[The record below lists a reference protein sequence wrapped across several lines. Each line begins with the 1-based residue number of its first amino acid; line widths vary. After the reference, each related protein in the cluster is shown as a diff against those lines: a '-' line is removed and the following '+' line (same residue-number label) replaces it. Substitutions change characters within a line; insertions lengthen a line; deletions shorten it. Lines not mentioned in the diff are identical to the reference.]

1 MVNKIWMSVV
11 KEFLLLKR
19 DLGGLIILFI
29 MPLVLVITVTLIQDS
44 TFKTISDNKIPILL
58 VDKDKGSVSKTVFD
72 NLEKSNLFSVVTQI
86 DNQPIT
92 EELAKEAVY
101 KGKFQLA
108 IVIPENLSVDLQTK
122 IDQNVENIIS
132 KMGLTE
138 TDTTDTTAQA
148 EKHKVIKEKEVKLY
162 FDPAVQMSFKNA
174 VMSSIDKMISQI
186 ETKSIYTTFQNQLG
200 EGTVEFDQKSFIT
213 FKEIIPKINNKE
225 VRPNSV
231 QHNVPAW
238 TLFAIF
244 FIVIPLSI
252 NIVKEKS
259 QGTFVRLLTNP
270 VSNLVVIMGKTITY
284 SAICMIQ
291 FYMMVAVAVFLFPH
305 IGLPSLNIEGHLFLM
320 SVVALFS
327 GFAAIGFGILLG
339 TVANTQEQSAPFGA
353 TSVLILAA
361 VGGVWVPVFAMPT
374 IMQYIAK
381 SSPMNWGLEAFYDVL
396 LRNVSF
402 LEIIPKISL
411 LFLFFIITTSIAL
424 FYDKKKRTV

>member
-1 MVNKIWMSVV
+1 MIYKIWMSIV

-19 DLGGLIILFI
+19 DLGGLVILFI

-44 TFKTISDNKIPILL
+44 TFKAVSENKIQILL
-58 VDKDKGSVSKTVFD
+58 VDNDKGSVSKTVFD
-72 NLEKSNLFSVVTQI
+72 NLEKSQLFTVVTQI
-86 DNQPIT
+86 DGKPIT
-92 EELAKEAVY
+92 EEVARENVY

-108 IVIPENLSVDLQTK
+108 IVIPKNLSTDLQAK
-122 IDQNVENIIS
+122 IDQNVENIVS
-132 KMGLTE
+132 KMGFSDTIAKPE
-138 TDTTDTTAQA
+138 TSKIIQQ
-148 EKHKVIKEKEVKLY
+148 KEVKLY
-162 FDPAVQMSFKNA
+162 FDPAVQLSFKSS

-200 EGTVEFDQKSFIT
+200 EENTKFEQKSFIT
-213 FKEIIPKINNKE
+213 FKEIIPKVNNKE
-225 VRPNSV
+225 VLPNSV

-270 VSNLVVIMGKTITY
+270 VSNLVVIIGKTVTY

-291 FYMMVAVAVFLFPH
+291 FYMMVAVAIFLFPH
-305 IGLPSLNIEGHLFLM
+305 IGLPSLNVEGHLFLM

-339 TVANTQEQSAPFGA
+339 TIASTQEQSAPFGA
-353 TSVLILAA
+353 TSVIILAA
-361 VGGVWVPVFAMPT
+361 IGGVWVPVFAMPK
-374 IMQYIAK
+374 IMQLIAK
-381 SSPMNWGLEAFYDVL
+381 SSPMNWALEAFYDVL

-411 LFLFFIITTSIAL
+411 LFLFFIITTCIAL

>member
-1 MVNKIWMSVV
+1 MLYKIWMSIV

-44 TFKTISDNKIPILL
+44 TFKTVSDSKIPILL
-58 VDKDKGSVSKTVFD
+58 VDNDKGSVSKTVFD

-86 DNQPIT
+86 DNKTIT
-92 EELAKEAVY
+92 EDVARENVY

-108 IVIPENLSVDLQTK
+108 IVIPKNLSSDLQAK
-122 IDQNVENIIS
+122 VDQNVEKIVS
-132 KMGLTE
+132 SLGM
-138 TDTTDTTAQA
+138 TDSTAASQPQRI
-148 EKHKVIKEKEVKLY
+148 IKEKEVRLY

-200 EGTVEFDQKSFIT
+200 EGTTDFEQKSFIS

-259 QGTFVRLLTNP
+259 QGTFVRLRTNP
-270 VSNLVVIMGKTITY
+270 VSSLVVIIGKTITY
-284 SAICMIQ
+284 SVICMIQ
-291 FYMMVAVAVFLFPH
+291 FYMMVTVAVFLFPS
-305 IGLPSLNIEGHLFLM
+305 IGLPSLNIEGHLALM

-339 TVANTQEQSAPFGA
+339 TIASTQEQSAPFGA
-353 TSVLILAA
+353 TSVIILAA
-361 VGGVWVPVFAMPT
+361 IGGIWVPVFAMPK
-374 IMQYIAK
+374 IMQIIAK
-381 SSPMNWGLEAFYDVL
+381 SSPMNWGLDAFYDVL

-411 LFLFFIITTSIAL
+411 LFLFFILTTAIAL
-424 FYDKKKRTV
+424 FYDKKKRAV

>member
-1 MVNKIWMSVV
+1 MMYKIWMSVV

-44 TFKTISDNKIPILL
+44 TFKTVSDSKIQILL
-58 VDKDKGSVSKTVFD
+58 VDNDKGSVSKTVFD

-86 DNQPIT
+86 DNKPIT
-92 EELAKEAVY
+92 EEVAKEAVY

-108 IVIPENLSVDLQTK
+108 IIIPQNLSSDLQTK
-122 IDQNVENIIS
+122 IDQNVQNIVS
-132 KMGLTE
+132 KMGLI
-138 TDTTDTTAQA
+138 DSSATT
-148 EKHKVIKEKEVKLY
+148 KSSKIINEKEVKLY

-200 EGTVEFDQKSFIT
+200 EENTQFEQKSFIT

-225 VRPNSV
+225 ILPNSV

-270 VSNLVVIMGKTITY
+270 VSNLIVIIGKTITY
-284 SAICMIQ
+284 SVICMIQ
-291 FYMMVAVAVFLFPH
+291 FYMMVAVAIFLFPH
-305 IGLPSLNIEGHLFLM
+305 IGLPPLNIEGHLFLM

-339 TVANTQEQSAPFGA
+339 TVASTQEQSAPFGA
-353 TSVLILAA
+353 TSVIILAA
-361 VGGVWVPVFAMPT
+361 IGGVWVPVFAMPK
-374 IMQYIAK
+374 IMQIIAK

-396 LRNVSF
+396 LRNVSL

>member
-1 MVNKIWMSVV
+1 MYKIWMSVV

-44 TFKTISDNKIPILL
+44 TFKKVSDSKIPILL
-58 VDKDKGSVSKTVFD
+58 VDNDKGSVSKTVFD
-72 NLEKSNLFSVVTQI
+72 NLEKSDLFSVVTQI
-86 DNQPIT
+86 DNKTIT
-92 EELAKEAVY
+92 EDIARENVY

-108 IVIPENLSVDLQTK
+108 IVIPKDLSSDLQAK
-122 IDQNVENIIS
+122 VDQNVEKIVS
-132 KMGLTE
+132 SLGM
-138 TDTTDTTAQA
+138 TDSTAASEPQRI
-148 EKHKVIKEKEVKLY
+148 IKEKEVKLY

-174 VMSSIDKMISQI
+174 VMNAIDKMISQI

-200 EGTVEFDQKSFIT
+200 GNADFEQKSFIS
-213 FKEIIPKINNKE
+213 FKEIIPRINNKE

-259 QGTFVRLLTNP
+259 QGTFVRLRTNP
-270 VSNLVVIMGKTITY
+270 VSNLVVIIGKTITY
-284 SAICMIQ
+284 SIICMIQ
-291 FYMMVAVAVFLFPH
+291 FYMMVAVAVFLFPS
-305 IGLPSLNIEGHLFLM
+305 IGLPSLNIEGHLALM

-339 TVANTQEQSAPFGA
+339 TVASTQEQSAPFGA
-353 TSVLILAA
+353 TSVIILAA
-361 VGGVWVPVFAMPT
+361 IGGVWVPVFAMPK
-374 IMQYIAK
+374 IMQIIAK

-396 LRNVSF
+396 LRSVSF

>member
-1 MVNKIWMSVV
+1 MLYKIWMSVV

-19 DLGGLIILFI
+19 DLGGLIILFV

-44 TFKTISDNKIPILL
+44 TFKTVSDSKIPILL
-58 VDKDKGSVSKTVFD
+58 VDNDKGSVSKTVFE

-86 DNQPIT
+86 DNKAVT
-92 EELAKEAVY
+92 EDIARENVH
-101 KGKFQLA
+101 KGKYQMA
-108 IVIPENLSVDLQTK
+108 IVIPKNLSTDLQAK
-122 IDQNVENIIS
+122 VDQNVEKIVS
-132 KMGLTE
+132 SLGM
-138 TDTTDTTAQA
+138 TDSTSTAEPQ
-148 EKHKVIKEKEVKLY
+148 KIIKEKEVKLY

-200 EGTVEFDQKSFIT
+200 EGNADFEQKSFIT
-213 FKEIIPKINNKE
+213 FKEIIPTINNKE

-259 QGTFVRLLTNP
+259 QGTFVRLRTNP
-270 VSNLVVIMGKTITY
+270 VSNVVVIIGKTITY
-284 SAICMIQ
+284 SVICMIQ
-291 FYMMVAVAVFLFPH
+291 FYMMVAVAVFLFPS

-339 TVANTQEQSAPFGA
+339 TVASTQEQSAPFGA
-353 TSVLILAA
+353 TSVIILAA
-361 VGGVWVPVFAMPT
+361 IGGIWVPVFAMPN
-374 IMQYIAK
+374 IMQIIAK

-396 LRNVSF
+396 LRNVSL
-402 LEIIPKISL
+402 LEIIPEISL
-411 LFLFFIITTSIAL
+411 SFLFFILTSAIAL
-424 FYDKKKRTV
+424 FYDQKKRAV

>member
-1 MVNKIWMSVV
+1 MIYKIWMSIV

-44 TFKTISDNKIPILL
+44 TFKTVSDSKIPILL
-58 VDKDKGSVSKTVFD
+58 VDNDNGNVSKTVFD
-72 NLEKSNLFSVVTQI
+72 NLEKSNLFSVVTKI
-86 DNQPIT
+86 ENKTIT
-92 EELAKEAVY
+92 EDIARENVY

-108 IVIPENLSVDLQTK
+108 IVIPKDLSSDLQAK
-122 IDQNVENIIS
+122 VDQNVEKIVS
-132 KMGLTE
+132 SLGLT
-138 TDTTDTTAQA
+138 DSTAISD
-148 EKHKVIKEKEVKLY
+148 KRVIKEKEVKLY

-200 EGTVEFDQKSFIT
+200 GTSDFEQKSFIS

-259 QGTFVRLLTNP
+259 QGTFVRLRTNP
-270 VSNLVVIMGKTITY
+270 VSNLVVIIGKTITY
-284 SAICMIQ
+284 SIICMIQ
-291 FYMMVAVAVFLFPH
+291 FYMMVAVAVFLFPS
-305 IGLPSLNIEGHLFLM
+305 IGLPSLNIEGHLALM
-320 SVVALFS
+320 SIVALFS

-339 TVANTQEQSAPFGA
+339 TIASTQEQSAPFGA
-353 TSVLILAA
+353 TSVIILAA
-361 VGGVWVPVFAMPT
+361 IGGIWVPVFAMPK
-374 IMQYIAK
+374 IMQIIAK
-381 SSPMNWGLEAFYDVL
+381 SSPMNWGLDAFYDVL

-411 LFLFFIITTSIAL
+411 LFLFFILTTSIAL
-424 FYDKKKRTV
+424 FYDKKKRAV

>member
-1 MVNKIWMSVV
+1 MLYKIWMSVV

-29 MPLVLVITVTLIQDS
+29 MPLILVITVTVIQDS
-44 TFKTISDNKIPILL
+44 TFKTISDNKIQILL
-58 VDKDKGSVSKTVFD
+58 VDNDKGSVSKTVFD
-72 NLEKSNLFSVVTQI
+72 NLEKSQLFTVVTQI
-86 DNQPIT
+86 DNKPIT
-92 EELAKEAVY
+92 EEVARENVY

-108 IVIPENLSVDLQTK
+108 IVIPKNLSIDLQAK
-122 IDQNVENIIS
+122 IDQNVENIVS
-132 KMGLTE
+132 KMGLTDSIAKPE
-138 TDTTDTTAQA
+138 TSKAIQQ
-148 EKHKVIKEKEVKLY
+148 KEVKLY
-162 FDPAVQMSFKNA
+162 FDPAVQLSFKNS

-200 EGTVEFDQKSFIT
+200 EENTKFEQKSFIT
-213 FKEIIPKINNKE
+213 FKEIIPKVNNKE
-225 VRPNSV
+225 VLPNSV

-259 QGTFVRLLTNP
+259 QGTFVRLMTNP
-270 VSNLVVIMGKTITY
+270 VSNLIVIIGKTITY

-291 FYMMVAVAVFLFPH
+291 FYMMVAVAIFLFPH
-305 IGLPSLNIEGHLFLM
+305 IGLPSLNIEGHWFLM

-339 TVANTQEQSAPFGA
+339 TIASTQEQSAPFGA
-353 TSVLILAA
+353 TSVIILAA
-361 VGGVWVPVFAMPT
+361 IGGIWVPVFAMPR
-374 IMQYIAK
+374 IMQFIAK

>member
-1 MVNKIWMSVV
+1 MVYKIWMSVV

-19 DLGGLIILFI
+19 DLGGLIILFV

-44 TFKTISDNKIPILL
+44 TFKSVSDSKISILL
-58 VDKDKGSVSKTVFD
+58 VDNDKGTVSKTVFE
-72 NLEKSNLFSVVTQI
+72 NLEKSNLFSIVTQI
-86 DNQPIT
+86 DHKNIT
-92 EELAKEAVY
+92 EDIARENVY

-108 IVIPENLSVDLQTK
+108 IVIPENLSSDLQAK
-122 IDQNVENIIS
+122 VDQNVEKIVS
-132 KMGLTE
+132 SLGLT
-138 TDTTDTTAQA
+138 DSTATKEPQR
-148 EKHKVIKEKEVKLY
+148 EIKEKEVKLY

-186 ETKSIYTTFQNQLG
+186 ETKSIYTTFEKQLG
-200 EGTVEFDQKSFIT
+200 EGSTDFEQKSFIT

-259 QGTFVRLLTNP
+259 QGTFVRLRTNP
-270 VSNLVVIMGKTITY
+270 VSNLVVIIGKTITY
-284 SAICMIQ
+284 TIICMIQ
-291 FYMMVAVAVFLFPH
+291 FYMMVAVAVFLFPS
-305 IGLPSLNIEGHLFLM
+305 IGLPSLNIEGHLLMM

-327 GFAAIGFGILLG
+327 GFAAIGYGILLG
-339 TVANTQEQSAPFGA
+339 TVASTQEQSAPFGA
-353 TSVLILAA
+353 TSVIILAA
-361 VGGVWVPVFAMPT
+361 VGGVWVPVFAMPK

-381 SSPMNWGLEAFYDVL
+381 SSPMNWALEAFYDVL
-396 LRNVSF
+396 LRSVSF
-402 LEIIPKISL
+402 AEILPKIAL
-411 LFLFFIITTSIAL
+411 LFLFFIITTYIAL

>member
-1 MVNKIWMSVV
+1 MSVV

-29 MPLVLVITVTLIQDS
+29 MPLILVITVTLIQDS
-44 TFKTISDNKIPILL
+44 TFKTISDTKIPILL
-58 VDKDKGSVSKTVFD
+58 VDNDKGSVSKTVFD
-72 NLEKSNLFSVVTQI
+72 NLEKSNLFRVVTQI
-86 DNQPIT
+86 DNKPIT
-92 EELAKEAVY
+92 EEVAKEAVY

-108 IVIPENLSVDLQTK
+108 IVIPKNLSVDLQTK
-122 IDQNVENIIS
+122 IDQNVAKIVS
-132 KMGLTE
+132 SMGLT
-138 TDTTDTTAQA
+138 DSTATA
-148 EKHKVIKEKEVKLY
+148 APSKIIKEKEVKLY

-200 EGTVEFDQKSFIT
+200 EGTTSFEQKSFIT
-213 FKEIIPKINNKE
+213 FKEIIPRINNKE
-225 VRPNSV
+225 IRPNSV

-270 VSNLVVIMGKTITY
+270 VSNLIVIIGKTITY

-291 FYMMVAVAVFLFPH
+291 FYMMVAVAIFLFPH
-305 IGLPSLNIEGHLFLM
+305 IGLPPLNIEGHLFLM

-339 TVANTQEQSAPFGA
+339 TVASTQEQSAPFGA

-361 VGGVWVPVFAMPT
+361 IGGVWVPVFAMPK
-374 IMQYIAK
+374 IMQVIAK

-396 LRNVSF
+396 LRNVTL

>member
-1 MVNKIWMSVV
+1 MIYKIWMSVV

-19 DLGGLIILFI
+19 DLGGLVILFI

-44 TFKTISDNKIPILL
+44 TFKTVSDTKIQILL
-58 VDKDKGSVSKTVFD
+58 VDNDNGSVSKTVFD
-72 NLEKSNLFSVVTQI
+72 NLEKSQLFSVVTQI
-86 DNQPIT
+86 DNKLLT
-92 EELAKEAVY
+92 EEVAKENVY

-108 IVIPENLSVDLQTK
+108 IIIPKNLSTDLQAK
-122 IDQNVENIIS
+122 IDQNVENIVS
-132 KMGLTE
+132 KMGFSDSIAKPQTSKII
-138 TDTTDTTAQA
+138 QQ
-148 EKHKVIKEKEVKLY
+148 KEVKLY
-162 FDPAVQMSFKNA
+162 FDPAVQLSFKNS

-200 EGTVEFDQKSFIT
+200 EENTKFEQKSFIT
-213 FKEIIPKINNKE
+213 FKEIIPKVNNKE
-225 VRPNSV
+225 VLPNSV

-270 VSNLVVIMGKTITY
+270 VSNLIVIIGKTITY
-284 SAICMIQ
+284 SIICMIQ
-291 FYMMVAVAVFLFPH
+291 FYMMVAVAIFLFPH
-305 IGLPSLNIEGHLFLM
+305 IGLPPLNIEGHLFLM

-339 TVANTQEQSAPFGA
+339 TIANTQEQSAPFGA
-353 TSVLILAA
+353 TSVIILAA
-361 VGGVWVPVFAMPT
+361 IGGVWVPVFAMPK
-374 IMQYIAK
+374 IMQLIAK
-381 SSPMNWGLEAFYDVL
+381 SSPMNWALEAFYDVL

>member
-72 NLEKSNLFSVVTQI
+72 NLEKSQLFSVVTQI
-86 DNQPIT
+86 DNKSIT
-92 EELAKEAVY
+92 EDVAREAVY

-108 IVIPENLSVDLQTK
+108 IVIPENLSTDLQAK
-122 IDQNVENIIS
+122 IDQNVENIVSSI
-132 KMGLTE
+132 GLTTSE
-138 TDTTDTTAQA
+138 APITPPK
-148 EKHKVIKEKEVKLY
+148 EIKQKEVKLY
-162 FDPAVQMSFKNA
+162 FDPAVQLSFKNA
-174 VMSSIDKMISQI
+174 VMNSIDKMISQI

-200 EGTVEFDQKSFIT
+200 EGNAKFEQKSFIT

-225 VRPNSV
+225 VLPNSV

-252 NIVKEKS
+252 NIVKEKT
-259 QGTFVRLLTNP
+259 QGTFVRLRTNP
-270 VSNLVVIMGKTITY
+270 VSNLIVFLGKTITY
-284 SAICMIQ
+284 SIICMIQ
-291 FYMMVAVAVFLFPH
+291 FYMMVAVAIFLFPH
-305 IGLPSLNIEGHLFLM
+305 IGLPPLNIEGHLFLM
-320 SVVALFS
+320 SIVALFS

-339 TVANTQEQSAPFGA
+339 TVASTQEQSAPFGA
-353 TSVLILAA
+353 TSVIILAA
-361 VGGVWVPVFAMPT
+361 IGGVWVPVFAMPK
-374 IMQYIAK
+374 IMQIIAK
-381 SSPMNWGLEAFYDVL
+381 SSPMNWALEGFYDVL
-396 LRNVSF
+396 LRNTSF

>member
-1 MVNKIWMSVV
+1 MVNKIWMSVI

-58 VDKDKGSVSKTVFD
+58 VDNDNGSVSKTVFD
-72 NLEKSNLFSVVTQI
+72 NLEKSNLFSVITQI
-86 DNQPIT
+86 DNKPIT
-92 EELAKEAVY
+92 EEVAKEAVY

-108 IVIPENLSVDLQTK
+108 IIIPKNLSVDLQSK
-122 IDQNVENIIS
+122 IDQNVTNIVS

-138 TDTTDTTAQA
+138 TDSTAQA
-148 EKHKVIKEKEVKLY
+148 EKPKVIKEKEVKLY

-174 VMSSIDKMISQI
+174 VMNSIDKMISQI

-200 EGTVEFDQKSFIT
+200 EGNIEFEQKSFIT

-320 SVVALFS
+320 SIVALFS

-339 TVANTQEQSAPFGA
+339 TVASTQEQSAPFGA

-361 VGGVWVPVFAMPT
+361 IGGVWVPVFAMPT
-374 IMQYIAK
+374 LMQYIAK

>member
-1 MVNKIWMSVV
+1 MSYKIWMSVV
-11 KEFLLLKR
+11 KEFLLLRR
-19 DLGGLIILFI
+19 DLGGLIILFV

-44 TFKTISDNKIPILL
+44 TFKTVSDSKIEILL
-58 VDKDKGSVSKTVFD
+58 IDNDKGDVSKTVFE
-72 NLEKSNLFSVVTQI
+72 NLEKSSLFTVVTQI

-92 EELAKEAVY
+92 EEIAKEAVY
-101 KGKFQLA
+101 RGKYKLA
-108 IVIPENLSVDLQTK
+108 IVIPSKLSVDLQAK
-122 IDQNVENIIS
+122 IDQNVDNILS
-132 KMGLTE
+132 NMGLTDSVAKPA
-138 TDTTDTTAQA
+138 TP
-148 EKHKVIKEKEVKLY
+148 KIIKEKEVKLY
-162 FDPAVQMSFKNA
+162 FDPAVQLSFKNA

-186 ETKSIYTTFQNQLG
+186 ESKSIYKTFQNQLG
-200 EGTVEFDQKSFIT
+200 EGNADFEQKSFIS
-213 FKEIIPKINNKE
+213 FKEIIPTINNKE

-252 NIVKEKS
+252 NIVKEKT
-259 QGTFVRLLTNP
+259 QGTFVRLRTNP
-270 VSNLVVIMGKTITY
+270 SSNLIVIIGKTITY

-320 SVVALFS
+320 SIVALFS

-339 TVANTQEQSAPFGA
+339 TVASTQEQSAPFGA
-353 TSVLILAA
+353 TSVIILAA
-361 VGGVWVPVFAMPT
+361 IGGVWVPVFAMPK
-374 IMQYIAK
+374 IMQIVAK
-381 SSPMNWGLEAFYDVL
+381 SSPMNWALEAFYDVL
-396 LRNVSF
+396 LRNISF

>member
-1 MVNKIWMSVV
+1 MIYKIWMSVV

-44 TFKTISDNKIPILL
+44 TFKAVTDSKIQILIVDN
-58 VDKDKGSVSKTVFD
+58 DKGSVAKTVFE
-72 NLEKSNLFSVVTQI
+72 NLEKSNLFTVVTKI
-86 DNQPIT
+86 DNKPVT
-92 EELAKEAVY
+92 EEIAKENVY

-108 IVIPENLSVDLQTK
+108 IVIPQNLSSDLQTK
-122 IDQNVENIIS
+122 VDQNVEKIVSNL
-132 KMGLTE
+132 GLT
-138 TDTTDTTAQA
+138 DSTATSEPQRI
-148 EKHKVIKEKEVKLY
+148 IKEKEVKLY

-186 ETKSIYTTFQNQLG
+186 ETKSIYSTFQKQLG
-200 EGTVEFDQKSFIT
+200 EETIDFEQKNFIS

-225 VRPNSV
+225 IRPNST

-259 QGTFVRLLTNP
+259 QGTFVRLRTNP
-270 VSNLVVIMGKTITY
+270 VSNLVVIIGKTITY
-284 SAICMIQ
+284 SIICMIQ
-291 FYMMVAVAVFLFPH
+291 FYMMVAVAVFLFPS
-305 IGLPSLNIEGHLFLM
+305 IGLPSLNIEGHLLMM

-339 TVANTQEQSAPFGA
+339 TVASTQEQSAPFGA
-353 TSVLILAA
+353 TSVIILAA
-361 VGGVWVPVFAMPT
+361 VGGVWVPVFAMPK
-374 IMQYIAK
+374 IMQIIAK
-381 SSPMNWGLEAFYDVL
+381 SSPMNWALEAFYDVL
-396 LRNVSF
+396 LRSVSF
-402 LEIIPKISL
+402 LEIIPEISL

-424 FYDKKKRTV
+424 FYDKKKRAV

>member
-1 MVNKIWMSVV
+1 MIYKIWMSVV

-44 TFKTISDNKIPILL
+44 TFKKVSDSKIPILL
-58 VDKDKGSVSKTVFD
+58 VDNDKGSVSKTVFD
-72 NLEKSNLFSVVTQI
+72 NLEKSDLFSVVTQI
-86 DNQPIT
+86 DNKTIT
-92 EELAKEAVY
+92 EDIARENVY

-108 IVIPENLSVDLQTK
+108 IVIPKDLSSDLQAK
-122 IDQNVENIIS
+122 VDQNVEKIVS
-132 KMGLTE
+132 SLGM
-138 TDTTDTTAQA
+138 TDSTAA
-148 EKHKVIKEKEVKLY
+148 SEPKRTIKEKEVKLY

-200 EGTVEFDQKSFIT
+200 GNADFEQKSFIS
-213 FKEIIPKINNKE
+213 FKEIIPRINNKE

-259 QGTFVRLLTNP
+259 QGTFVRLRTNP
-270 VSNLVVIMGKTITY
+270 VSNLVVIIGKTITY
-284 SAICMIQ
+284 SIICMIQ
-291 FYMMVAVAVFLFPH
+291 FYMMVAVAVFLFPS
-305 IGLPSLNIEGHLFLM
+305 IGLPSLNIEGHLALM

-339 TVANTQEQSAPFGA
+339 TVASTQEQSAPFGA
-353 TSVLILAA
+353 TSVIILAA
-361 VGGVWVPVFAMPT
+361 IGGVWVPVFAMPK
-374 IMQYIAK
+374 IMQIIAK

-396 LRNVSF
+396 LRSVSF

>member
-1 MVNKIWMSVV
+1 MLYKIWMSIV

-44 TFKTISDNKIPILL
+44 TFKTVSDSKIPILL
-58 VDKDKGSVSKTVFD
+58 VDNDKGSVSKTVFE

-86 DNQPIT
+86 DNKTIT
-92 EELAKEAVY
+92 EEVARENVF

-108 IVIPENLSVDLQTK
+108 IIIPQNLSSDLQAK
-122 IDQNVENIIS
+122 VDQNVEKIVS
-132 KMGLTE
+132 SLGLT
-138 TDTTDTTAQA
+138 DSTATEPQRI
-148 EKHKVIKEKEVKLY
+148 IKEKEVKLY

-186 ETKSIYTTFQNQLG
+186 ETKSIYTTFEKQLG
-200 EGTVEFDQKSFIT
+200 EGSTDFEQKSFIS

-259 QGTFVRLLTNP
+259 QGTFVRLRTNP
-270 VSNLVVIMGKTITY
+270 VSSLVVIIGKTITY
-284 SAICMIQ
+284 SVICMIQ
-291 FYMMVAVAVFLFPH
+291 FYMMVAVAVFLFPS
-305 IGLPSLNIEGHLFLM
+305 IGLPSLNIEGHLALM

-339 TVANTQEQSAPFGA
+339 TIASTQEQSAPFGA
-353 TSVLILAA
+353 TSVIILAA
-361 VGGVWVPVFAMPT
+361 IGGIWVPVFAMPK
-374 IMQYIAK
+374 IMQIIAK
-381 SSPMNWGLEAFYDVL
+381 SSPMNWGLDAFYDVL
-396 LRNVSF
+396 LRNVSL
-402 LEIIPKISL
+402 LEIIPEISL
-411 LFLFFIITTSIAL
+411 LFLFFILTTAIAL
-424 FYDKKKRTV
+424 FYDKKKRAV

>member
-1 MVNKIWMSVV
+1 MLYKIWMSVV

-44 TFKTISDNKIPILL
+44 TFKAVSDTKIQILL
-58 VDKDKGSVSKTVFD
+58 VDKDKGAVSKTVFD
-72 NLEKSNLFSVVTQI
+72 NLEKSNLFTVVTQI
-86 DNQPIT
+86 DNKPIT
-92 EELAKEAVY
+92 EDIARENVY
-101 KGKFQLA
+101 KGKYQLA
-108 IVIPENLSVDLQTK
+108 IVIPAKLSTDLQAK
-122 IDQNVENIIS
+122 IDQNVQNIVSSI
-132 KMGLTE
+132 GLT
-138 TDTTDTTAQA
+138 DSVAAPQTAT
-148 EKHKVIKEKEVKLY
+148 VIKEKEVKLY

-186 ETKSIYTTFQNQLG
+186 ETQSIYTTFQSQLG
-200 EGTVEFDQKSFIT
+200 EGSAKFEQKSFIT

-270 VSNLVVIMGKTITY
+270 VSNLVVIIGKTITY

-291 FYMMVAVAVFLFPH
+291 FYMMVAVAIFLFPH
-305 IGLPSLNIEGHLFLM
+305 IGLPPLNVEGHLLLM

-339 TVANTQEQSAPFGA
+339 TVASTQEQSAPFGA
-353 TSVLILAA
+353 TSVIILAA
-361 VGGVWVPVFAMPT
+361 IGGVWVPVFAMPK
-374 IMQYIAK
+374 IMQFVAK

-396 LRNVSF
+396 LRNVTL

>member
-1 MVNKIWMSVV
+1 MSVV

-44 TFKTISDNKIPILL
+44 TFKKVSDSKIPILL
-58 VDKDKGSVSKTVFD
+58 VDNDKGSVSKTVFD
-72 NLEKSNLFSVVTQI
+72 NLEKSDLFSVVTQI
-86 DNQPIT
+86 DNKTIT
-92 EELAKEAVY
+92 EDIARENVY

-108 IVIPENLSVDLQTK
+108 IVIPKDLSSDLQAK
-122 IDQNVENIIS
+122 VDQNVEKIVS
-132 KMGLTE
+132 SLGM
-138 TDTTDTTAQA
+138 TDSTAASEPQRI
-148 EKHKVIKEKEVKLY
+148 IKEKEVKLY

-200 EGTVEFDQKSFIT
+200 GNADFEQKSFIS
-213 FKEIIPKINNKE
+213 FKEIIPRINNKE

-259 QGTFVRLLTNP
+259 QGTFVRLRTNP
-270 VSNLVVIMGKTITY
+270 VSNLVVIIGKTITY
-284 SAICMIQ
+284 SIICMIQ
-291 FYMMVAVAVFLFPH
+291 FYMMVAVAVFLFPS
-305 IGLPSLNIEGHLFLM
+305 IGLPSLNIEGHLALM

-339 TVANTQEQSAPFGA
+339 TVASTQEQSAPFGA
-353 TSVLILAA
+353 TSVIILAA
-361 VGGVWVPVFAMPT
+361 IGGVWVPVFAMPK
-374 IMQYIAK
+374 IMQIIAK

-396 LRNVSF
+396 LRSVSF